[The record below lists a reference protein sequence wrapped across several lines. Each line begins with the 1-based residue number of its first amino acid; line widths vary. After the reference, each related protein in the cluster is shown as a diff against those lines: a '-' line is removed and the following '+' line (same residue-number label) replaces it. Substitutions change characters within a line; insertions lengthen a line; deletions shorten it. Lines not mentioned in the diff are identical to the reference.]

1 MSSGESNR
9 DPLAIR
15 GDRGADQR
23 GRFRRWA
30 IGLVLAAAALI
41 VAAMVGVRYFATEE
55 PAAESRLL
63 APSVPLAA
71 SRAPPALRPTISL
84 PDVEAE
90 ATAEALQRETREVAN
105 RLRDRWPDSP
115 EALHVAAIV
124 HAMLR
129 ETAEAERLWQRSIEL
144 DPRGTQYYVNLA
156 AIAIDR
162 GNSELARATLQQALD
177 KGCTS
182 ADVYHHLAL
191 ALTNLGRCEEA
202 AEVAAKGLAAYPDS
216 AGCWRML
223 GESQLKLGKAAEAEA
238 SLRQAI
244 NRGSSSASAYF
255 ALANACARQ
264 GKREEAAEFR
274 KLFAEL
280 KAAEPIDPQ
289 QRYQVL
295 TTAEARRN
303 AVAALWEAA
312 TICAWKDDLAE
323 AEKLLLRALAIEPAR
338 ADFLR
343 ALSAIY
349 RNQGRDADT
358 EVVLQRLVELDP
370 QDLGER
376 INLARMSA
384 RLGKFSTAEAIFK
397 KVIDA
402 APNAA
407 AAYEGLAR
415 LYLEHGKLGEARW
428 HAEEA
433 ARWAPTSASY
443 RLLAD
448 ICRRSGDT
456 AAAAAAAAEALERST
471 PKPQPESAAA
481 PRQTVP

>member
-1 MSSGESNR
+1 MSSGETNR

-23 GRFRRWA
+23 GWFRRWA
-30 IGLVLAAAALI
+30 IGLVLAAAVLL
-41 VAAMVGVRYFATEE
+41 VAAMVGVRCFTTEE
-55 PAAESRLL
+55 PAANPKPP
-63 APSVPLAA
+63 AASVSLPA
-71 SRAPPALRPTISL
+71 SRAPPALRPTITL
-84 PDVEAE
+84 PEAEAE
-90 ATAEALQRETREVAN
+90 ATADALQQETREVAN

-115 EALHVAAIV
+115 EALHAAAMV

-202 AEVAAKGLAAYPDS
+202 AEVARKGLATYPDS

-244 NRGSSSASAYF
+244 DRGSSSASAYF

-280 KAAEPIDPQ
+280 KGAEPIDPQ

-312 TICAWKDDLAE
+312 TICAWKGDLAE

-343 ALSAIY
+343 ALSALY
-349 RNQGRDADT
+349 RNQGRYADA
-358 EVVLQRLVELDP
+358 EVV
-370 QDLGER
+370 
-376 INLARMSA
+376 
-384 RLGKFSTAEAIFK
+384 
-397 KVIDA
+397 
-402 APNAA
+402 
-407 AAYEGLAR
+407 
-415 LYLEHGKLGEARW
+415 
-428 HAEEA
+428 
-433 ARWAPTSASY
+433 
-443 RLLAD
+443 
-448 ICRRSGDT
+448 
-456 AAAAAAAAEALERST
+456 
-471 PKPQPESAAA
+471 
-481 PRQTVP
+481 